1 MSAYVLLRDFMEAG
15 GDVLWAILV
24 ATALLWW
31 LLLDRYYFL
40 LREYKGLM
48 KTTLARWQEEPN
60 KNTWYGDSVRKQLIS
75 EVDCALSK
83 NMVLIPSIVAL
94 LPMLGLLG
102 TVTGMIQVF
111 DVLAVTGSSNARL
124 MADGVSAATIPTM
137 AGMVAALTAL
147 PLSSGLESRYRKE
160 VQNLNDVM
168 SSEMGVQ

>member
-1 MSAYVLLRDFMEAG
+1 MSAFILLRDFMEAG
-15 GDVLWAILV
+15 GDVLWAIL
-24 ATALLWW
+24 ATTALLWW

-40 LREYKGLM
+40 LREYKPL
-48 KTTLARWQEEPN
+48 LSAAVDQWQREPA
-60 KNTWYGDSVRKQLIS
+60 KNTWFGDSIRRQLIS
-75 EVDCALSK
+75 QVDCELSK
-83 NMVLIPSIVAL
+83 NLMLIPSIIAL

-147 PLSSGLESRYRKE
+147 PLSSELERRYRKE
-160 VQNLNDVM
+160 VQTINDALT
-168 SSEMGVQ
+168 SEIGV